1 MLCQECSKKSECVE
15 LCQKAEKWVNSD
27 HVSQRELIFSQ
38 IQEGEAGSIRLNT
51 ALDLANF
58 YSTFNHSE
66 LSSYFTESEV
76 CFPFLS
82 DLQNKCLH
90 LFYFQG
96 LTYKQI
102 AQHLSGG
109 HPNNLNNIRAV
120 HVRYQLYWAKQSII
134 EHMFKNRGDK
144 I

>member
-1 MLCQECSKKSECVE
+1 MLCQECPKKSECVE
-15 LCQKAEKWVNSD
+15 LCLKAEKWVNSD

-38 IQEGEAGSIRLNT
+38 VQEGEAGSIRLNT

-90 LFYFQG
+90 LFYFEG

-102 AQHLSGG
+102 ARAMSG
-109 HPNNLNNIRAV
+109 NRSKTKINQSQIKYRIKKAKQLIRA
-120 HVRYQLYWAKQSII
+120 
-134 EHMFKNRGDK
+134 HMFKNRGDK